1 MVWATNTGVVQ
12 HNPLAGIAAAFKV
25 PEKQNQPTLPP
36 SDLPLLLSA
45 VQAANIKVTTRS
57 LILWQLHTMTRPSEA
72 AGARWDEIDIRAVAL
87 VYSGRA
93 DEKATRPYCAVNLTS
108 FEAIRTDEV

>member
-72 AGARWDEIDIRAVAL
+72 AGARWDEIDTERSVWCIPVLELMTLRPDL
-87 VYSGRA
+87 LKLYTLA
-93 DEKATRPYCAVNLTS
+93 DSLK
-108 FEAIRTDEV
+108 